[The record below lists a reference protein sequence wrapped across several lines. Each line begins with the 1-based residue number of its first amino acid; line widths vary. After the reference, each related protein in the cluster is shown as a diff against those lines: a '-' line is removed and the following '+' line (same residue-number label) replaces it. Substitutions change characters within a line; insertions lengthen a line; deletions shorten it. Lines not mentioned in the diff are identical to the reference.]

1 VRIMRLS
8 QLFSAAPISPSPVS
22 PSLRCSQCGK
32 TQTGASFWLTVMA
45 AYYAAV
51 IVKAVIWAENH
62 GGFVTHNMSELIGVT
77 LRTTTVDA
85 GILLAAIFTLRRRKH
100 EY

>member
-32 TQTGASFWLTVMA
+32 TQTGATFWLTVMA

-62 GGFVTHNMSELIGVT
+62 GGFGAHNMSELIGVT

-85 GILLAAIFTLRRRKH
+85 GILLTLIFILGRTKR